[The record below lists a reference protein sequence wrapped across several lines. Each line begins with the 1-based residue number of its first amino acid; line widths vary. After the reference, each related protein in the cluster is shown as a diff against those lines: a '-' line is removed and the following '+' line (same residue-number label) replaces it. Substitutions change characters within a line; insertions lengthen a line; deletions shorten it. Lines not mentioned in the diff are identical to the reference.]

1 MYAVTCDAVQVHAA
15 LQQVQQESGRLQAS
29 CDVAGADASAG
40 AAETPGAARNGA
52 EALAARPAHISW
64 PRRRRVCGSDDG
76 MGASAT
82 DGVGCGAADG
92 NTGSSSGDRTDVDAG
107 TVGAD
112 HVVKIGG
119 PADKPANGCIAKD
132 GVATVDA
139 VGECADENPQKRRRV
154 DADAL
159 ESTLKVAHASE
170 SEGQTVVAMGG
181 AAGEVMCGS
190 LAEAAGAH
198 ATGDPDCASDSTL
211 KLKAGDDADDAVP
224 ALNLAPKPKAAP
236 MPNAVRER
244 WEHVSPLAMQ
254 LFGGYRMSSRLG
266 RVAHEGCAE
275 AVGGAAAGAS
285 AGAADPHLHSAPW
298 LRSVARDLQAVA
310 RFRWLPVVSSVQHAP
325 SNTLDGNS
333 GRRMVCA
340 VALDRCE
347 ENLAVI
353 GAILR
358 AVSMGSW
365 GVL

>member
-1 MYAVTCDAVQVHAA
+1 
-15 LQQVQQESGRLQAS
+15 
-29 CDVAGADASAG
+29 
-40 AAETPGAARNGA
+40 
-52 EALAARPAHISW
+52 
-64 PRRRRVCGSDDG
+64 

-82 DGVGCGAADG
+82 DGVGFGATDG

-107 TVGAD
+107 TVAAD
-112 HVVKIGG
+112 HIVKIGG
-119 PADKPANGCIAKD
+119 PGDKAANGVKD
-132 GVATVDA
+132 GAATVDG

-154 DADAL
+154 DTDAL
-159 ESTLKVAHASE
+159 ESTVKVAHASE

-181 AAGEVMCGS
+181 PAGEVVCGS
-190 LAEAAGAH
+190 LAEAGCAH
-198 ATGDPDCASDSTL
+198 AAGDPDCASDSTL
-211 KLKAGDDADDAVP
+211 KRQAGADSDDAVP
-224 ALNLAPKPKAAP
+224 ALNLSSKPKAAP
-236 MPNAVRER
+236 IPNAVRER

-275 AVGGAAAGAS
+275 AAGGAAAGAL
-285 AGAADPHLHSAPW
+285 AGAADPYLHSAPW

-353 GAILR
+353 GANLR
-358 AVSMGSW
+358 AVNMGSW
-365 GVL
+365 SVL